1 MGTETR
7 TKMSRMNR
15 AKQFM
20 PFDALKGFREAL
32 REKEEVFAPP
42 EERKKQGEER
52 RGEGI
57 DSETFGNDRDWREL

>member
-1 MGTETR
+1 
-7 TKMSRMNR
+7 MSRMNR

-20 PFDALKGFREAL
+20 PFDALKGFQEAL

-42 EERKKQGEER
+42 EERKKKEEER
-52 RGEGI
+52 GGEGI